1 MSKLPYHLIETGCL
15 GPTRAVEKKVVKHI
29 SPVFLQMNGDSAGLT
44 NVAGYIAP
52 DRFDCQQI
60 QQLHRKQSCLKFV
73 APTF

>member
-15 GPTRAVEKKVVKHI
+15 GPTTAVEKKVVKHV
-29 SPVFLQMNGDSAGLT
+29 SPVFLHMNGYSAGMT
-44 NVAGYIAP
+44 KVAEYTAP

-60 QQLHRKQSCLKFV
+60 QQLHRKQSCLQFV